1 MARKKK
7 LSLNDW
13 SRIPVQPAKS
23 AEGYET
29 REQFYAREEREA
41 RERAEAPIRR
51 IVTETQAKL
60 SAALAEHSAKIAKF
74 WRNIS
79 VESLEDYIRHGD
91 ALIDDLGLPTTE
103 TPFSMSAFE
112 ARVIEFVESLPAL
125 GVTFNSDAARRKF
138 VLYAF
143 TQADQGTAIDT
154 SSLTAM
160 LERCMT
166 VNHTGI
172 FKDGEVTGELV
183 KAVAQPA
190 EPEKSSVSTWDAV
203 STLSTERREERKKVL
218 AAVGEDFTSEVAA
231 FFGLWLDQ
239 LQRDYAYAM
248 PSDVVKKA
256 LAFVTERNLN
266 PLRHETY
273 NIVRRTFTK
282 CGWMPAGM
290 LTERE
295 RLDDLIESSDVHD
308 RDTRRAIALK
318 HREILDAEPPLVPHK

>member
-1 MARKKK
+1 MARKHK
-7 LSLNDW
+7 LTLNDW
-13 SRIPVQPAKS
+13 SRIPIQPVENKS
-23 AEGYET
+23 GWESRQE
-29 REQFYAREEREA
+29 FYAREAAEQREA
-41 RERAEAPIRR
+41 AVAPLKKIVAE
-51 IVTETQAKL
+51 TEAKL

-74 WRNIS
+74 WRNVS

-91 ALIDDLGLPTTE
+91 AVIDELGLPTRE
-103 TPFSMSAFE
+103 TPFSMTEFE
-112 ARVIEFVESLPAL
+112 ARITAFVASLPTL
-125 GVTFNSDAARRKF
+125 GVTFNSDVARRKF

-143 TQADQGTAIDT
+143 TQADQGIVIDT
-154 SSLTAM
+154 ASLSTM

-166 VNHTGI
+166 VNRTGI
-172 FKDGEVTGELV
+172 FKDGEVTGTLAKPV
-183 KAVAQPA
+183 VQQPTE
-190 EPEKSSVSTWDAV
+190 EPSATPTWEAV

-218 AAVGEDFTSEVAA
+218 AAVGEDFTSEIAA

-239 LQRDYAYAM
+239 LQRDYGYAM
-248 PSDVVKKA
+248 PSDVIKKA
-256 LAFVTERNLN
+256 LAFITERNLN

-282 CGWMPAGM
+282 CNWMPAGM